1 MYVGNY
7 EIAPNQKYFRCIN
20 LSCCIGVKTTRCQV
34 VDEGDIYIVEEM
46 NVNTNTETY

>member
-20 LSCCIGVKTTRCQV
+20 LSCCIGVKTTCYQV
-34 VDEGDIYIVEEM
+34 VDEGDICIMEEM
-46 NVNTNTETY
+46 NVNTNMESK